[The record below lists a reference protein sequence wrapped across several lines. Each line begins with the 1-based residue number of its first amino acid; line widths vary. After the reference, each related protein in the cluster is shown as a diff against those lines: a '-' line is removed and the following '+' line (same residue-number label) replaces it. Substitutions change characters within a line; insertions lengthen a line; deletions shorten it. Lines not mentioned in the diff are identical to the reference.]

1 MTHRIL
7 KSEFAPPPVSFDHAK
22 QAFDKLVDTFI
33 HELQTWHEHDIQV
46 KALRPIRPQPQP
58 YDHAEAED
66 PATAFWKDIAAW
78 QAEKLACHEPYP
90 KPIAHPDIV
99 AAVATNI
106 GADGNITYVPDFE
119 IVNDDPTPEQILREK
134 KDALLGKIYHA
145 EEAAKNLALPP
156 IGKRRLM
163 NLRENDIVLADSKF
177 AKDLIDSTPD
187 PDRARIDIAKE
198 LKKSRDPKHT
208 HHLEAQESIRAK
220 VDRIVRA
227 GAQAM
232 SDVEDLTLDNID
244 NYQIPTFAR
253 IGGITNNLS

>member
-1 MTHRIL
+1 
-7 KSEFAPPPVSFDHAK
+7 
-22 QAFDKLVDTFI
+22 
-33 HELQTWHEHDIQV
+33 
-46 KALRPIRPQPQP
+46 
-58 YDHAEAED
+58 
-66 PATAFWKDIAAW
+66 
-78 QAEKLACHEPYP
+78 
-90 KPIAHPDIV
+90 
-99 AAVATNI
+99 
-106 GADGNITYVPDFE
+106 
-119 IVNDDPTPEQILREK
+119 
-134 KDALLGKIYHA
+134 
-145 EEAAKNLALPP
+145 
-156 IGKRRLM
+156 
-163 NLRENDIVLADSKF
+163 
-177 AKDLIDSTPD
+177 LIDSTPD